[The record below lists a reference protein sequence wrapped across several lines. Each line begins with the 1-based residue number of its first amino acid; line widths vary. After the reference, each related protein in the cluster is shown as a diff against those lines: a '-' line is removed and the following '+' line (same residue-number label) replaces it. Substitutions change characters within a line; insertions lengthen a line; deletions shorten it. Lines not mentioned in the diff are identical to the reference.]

1 MIETQVTIRVETVE
15 DFYGASIEAL
25 LECGYLYTSDLGDI
39 YWDSSQHTPVNAVFL
54 VVER

>member
-1 MIETQVTIRVETVE
+1 MIETQGTIRVETVE

-25 LECGYLYTSDLGDI
+25 LECGYLYTSELGDI
-39 YWDSSQHTPVNAVFL
+39 YWDSSTHTPVNAVFL

>member
-1 MIETQVTIRVETVE
+1 MIETQGTIRVDTVE

-25 LECGYLYTSDLGDI
+25 LECGYLDTSVLGDI
-39 YWDSSQHTPVNAVFL
+39 YWDASQHTPVNAVFL

>member
-1 MIETQVTIRVETVE
+1 MIETQGTIRVGTVE

-25 LECGYLYTSDLGDI
+25 LECGYLYTSELGDI
-39 YWDSSQHTPVNAVFL
+39 YWDASQHTPVEATFL

>member
-1 MIETQVTIRVETVE
+1 MIETQGTIRVKTVE

-25 LECGYLYTSDLGDI
+25 LECGYLYTSELGDI
-39 YWDSSQHTPVNAVFL
+39 YWNSSMHTPVNAVFL

>member
-1 MIETQVTIRVETVE
+1 MIKTQGTIKLETVE

-25 LECGYLYTSDLGDI
+25 LECGYLYTSELGDI
-39 YWDSSQHTPVNAVFL
+39 YWDASQHTTITAVFL

>member
-1 MIETQVTIRVETVE
+1 MIETQGTIRVETVE

-25 LECGYLYTSDLGDI
+25 LECRYLYTSELGDI
-39 YWDSSQHTPVNAVFL
+39 YWDAGHHTPVNAVFL

>member
-1 MIETQVTIRVETVE
+1 MIETQGTIKVGTVE
-15 DFYGASIEAL
+15 NFYGASVEAL
-25 LECGYLYTSDLGDI
+25 LECGYLYTSELGDI

>member
-1 MIETQVTIRVETVE
+1 MIETQGTIRVETVE

-25 LECGYLYTSDLGDI
+25 LECGYLHTSELGDI
-39 YWDSSQHTPVNAVFL
+39 YWDSSKHTPVNAVFL

>member
-1 MIETQVTIRVETVE
+1 MIKTQGTILVETVE

-25 LECGYLYTSDLGDI
+25 LECGYLYTSELGDI
-39 YWDSSQHTPVNAVFL
+39 YWDASQHTPVEATFL

>member
-1 MIETQVTIRVETVE
+1 MIETQGTIRVETVE
-15 DFYGASIEAL
+15 NFYGASIEAL
-25 LECGYLYTSDLGDI
+25 IECGYLYTSELGDT

>member
-1 MIETQVTIRVETVE
+1 MIETQGTIKVETVE
-15 DFYGASIEAL
+15 NFYGASIEAL

-39 YWDSSQHTPVNAVFL
+39 YWDSSQHTPVEATFL

>member
-1 MIETQVTIRVETVE
+1 MIKTQGTIRVETVE

-25 LECGYLYTSDLGDI
+25 LECGYLYTSELGDI
-39 YWDSSQHTPVNAVFL
+39 YWDSSQHTSVEATFL

>member
-1 MIETQVTIRVETVE
+1 MIETQGTIKTETVE

-25 LECGYLYTSDLGDI
+25 LGCGYLYTSELGDI
-39 YWDSSQHTPVNAVFL
+39 YWDASQHTPVNAVFL

>member
-1 MIETQVTIRVETVE
+1 MIKTQGTIRVETVE

-39 YWDSSQHTPVNAVFL
+39 YWDSSMHTPVNAVFL